1 MIKKLPSWIN
11 RRLSL
16 NAELYYT
23 LSIIENTGLNTVCQS
38 AHCPNL
44 SECFSK
50 KVATFMILGDTCTR
64 NCAFCAVKH
73 GTAMNVDHAEPEKI
87 AIAVKAL
94 ELKHVV
100 VTSVTRD
107 DLDDGGS
114 GHFASCIRQVR
125 HQNPAVTIEVLTPDF
140 QGISEAIMRVVNAV
154 PDIYNHNLETVP
166 RLYPAVRA
174 QADYLRSLKLLEKV
188 KSLNN
193 AIYTKSGIMLGL
205 GEKRSEVLAAM
216 RDLRNSGCDLLT
228 IGQYLQPS
236 TSRLQVKKYVKPE
249 LFEEYRLAGLAAGFL
264 HVASAPL
271 VRSSYAAADFF
282 ADQSLNSTV

>member
-1 MIKKLPSWIN
+1 MAEKLPCWIKK
-11 RRLSL
+11 RFSL
-16 NAELYYT
+16 NEELHFT
-23 LSIIENTGLNTVCQS
+23 LSTIEQFGLNTVCQS

-44 SECFSK
+44 GECFSK
-50 KVATFMILGDTCTR
+50 KVATFMILGDICTR

-73 GTAMNVDHAEPEKI
+73 GTATDINHMEPEKI

-114 GHFASCIRQVR
+114 SHFAACIKQVR
-125 HQNPAVTIEVLTPDF
+125 YHNPGVTIEVLTPDF
-140 QGISEAIMRVVNAV
+140 QGVLEDITRVVNAA

-174 QADYLRSLKLLEKV
+174 QADYSRSLNLLEMV
-188 KSLNN
+188 KALNSVV
-193 AIYTKSGIMLGL
+193 YTKSGIMVGL
-205 GEKRSEVLAAM
+205 GETSSEVLAVM
-216 RDLRNSGCDLLT
+216 RDLRNTGCDLLT

-236 TSRLQVKKYVKPE
+236 TSLLQVKNYIHPE
-249 LFEEYRLAGLAAGFL
+249 LFEEYRLAGVAAGFL

-271 VRSSYAAADFF
+271 VRSSYAAADVFV
-282 ADQSLNSTV
+282 AKKPE